1 MASGRNGC
9 ANMATVTLVG
19 VALLVTLAVIVV
31 MALVQILQNL

>member
-19 VALLVTLAVIVV
+19 VALLVTLTTCRPE
-31 MALVQILQNL
+31 LLRRRR